1 MSRQWPCGNSDVTGN
16 LAPSLAARMGDVASS
31 ASQPECVA
39 PALGFLGAGQDTRSK
54 VFSLQV
60 SIKVHE
66 SEDGS

>member
-1 MSRQWPCGNSDVTGN
+1 
-16 LAPSLAARMGDVASS
+16 MGDVASS
-31 ASQPECVA
+31 ASRPECVA